1 MNTAAAIAVQQLVGI
16 VEFRTGYLVAIGQHM
31 DIFLVRLA
39 LQGFNVFGCQA
50 TPAILCQQGILVH
63 RQVRCTVVF
72 GHFDHLQ
79 IVSPLCTASDF
90 IIGAF
95 CEKSRGHGVSNA
107 RK

>member
-1 MNTAAAIAVQQLVGI
+1 MNTAAAVAVQQLVGI
-16 VEFRTGYLVAIGQHM
+16 VEFRTGYPVALGQHM

-39 LQGFNVFGCQA
+39 LQGFNVFGLQA
-50 TPAILCQQGILVH
+50 TLAVFLQQGLFVR
-63 RQVRCTVVF
+63 RQARCTVVF

-79 IVSPLCTASDF
+79 NVSPLCTASDF

-95 CEKSRGHGVSNA
+95 CEKSRGHGVLNA